1 MCFLMILGNNKDD
14 NQINSINIIK
24 MGNKDIIEEIN
35 TKDNI
40 ELLYKLIKRK
50 KVQQQVSQI

>member
-1 MCFLMILGNNKDD
+1 
-14 NQINSINIIK
+14 

-50 KVQQQVSQI
+50 KVW

>member
-50 KVQQQVSQI
+50 KVWQQVSQI

>member
-50 KVQQQVSQI
+50 KVWQQVLQF